1 MQNIILKQFVPCE
14 TKPNIVYRKVNCKHW
29 EVNGDCATRC
39 KLKNKDV
46 SIGDCKRCDVI
57 DPIETL
63 PQKLNERTHPLIR
76 DMKEKLPQYNAF
88 KVNGEPKTEEEKSFA
103 EKAKSY
109 ASAEASQILQG
120 KISQEAFEKR
130 KATCMA
136 CEYRVAFAK
145 EQKDEIGWCKGGCG
159 CSVGNPRAAL
169 SQKLYMPTL
178 SCPKGKFGP
187 EKGEGFNVADAADSV
202 KGIITSV
209 KNLFEKDK

>member
-1 MQNIILKQFVPCE
+1 MKQFVPCE
-14 TKPNIVYRKVNCKHW
+14 TNPSVVYRKINCKHW
-29 EVNGDCATRC
+29 IINNECQSYC
-39 KLKNKDV
+39 SIKNKNT
-46 SIGDCKRCDVI
+46 SFMDCKSCDIREPFVSVQENVNEKSH
-57 DPIETL
+57 PFVNQMK
-63 PQKLNERTHPLIR
+63 QKI
-76 DMKEKLPQYNAF
+76 PQYNAF
-88 KVNGEPKTEEEKSFA
+88 KVKHPTTEEEKSFA